1 MRHSPSMARKT
12 MLKKAMDKKHEFF
25 SGLLKPDFNRFCL
38 FAPGIPLRFMP
49 GYFHASPSGTCIL
62 VNAYEASSQFVCP
75 NDNF

>member
-38 FAPGIPLRFMP
+38 FAPGIPLRF
-49 GYFHASPSGTCIL
+49 HAGLFSCVPFGDL
-62 VNAYEASSQFVCP
+62 HLG
-75 NDNF
+75 